1 MSKNAFLADE
11 SCSTCR
17 CTRSSSTQLGAN
29 LSHLHCWIVFDLLNS
44 ALFFGL
50 RQRFHLKIGQF
61 QEKRYELK
69 YSNEIMDIKYEI
81 H

>member
-29 LSHLHCWIVFDLLNS
+29 LSHLHCFILFDLLS
-44 ALFFGL
+44 SSLFFGL

-61 QEKRYELK
+61 QEKIYELK
-69 YSNEIMDIKYEI
+69 YSNEIMDIRYEI
-81 H
+81 D